1 MTPWLKRLPQLP
13 WLWNR
18 NLAPFLSTWD
28 FCKLKNG
35 NKIFPSLDACTFA
48 KWLCLSSHR
57 KLESLSPPLLLWLA
71 ICFDYWGNSKADTYR
86 GFKSSLLLFFGNFRH
101 PCEQIS
107 GWQTIQSKG
116 PVILDIPAIINQP
129 NHGHMDTA
137 WASRRA
143 SKLGSP
149 TPDYWSTGSWA
160 TTTEFWGNWWSERG
174 SGKWGPRVQNVK
186 RTSLVP
192 PWPWTWGSLNCVP
205 KVPYSPP
212 PPHRRPGPTEL
223 GTQPRIMRA
232 SQVAPVLKKTPANA
246 GN

>member
-1 MTPWLKRLPQLP
+1 MLNIPDLSSLLLSWYKVSPFFTFTQSFPTPHLLLPIFLYFFQLLQRHLLPLNLIMTPWFKRLPQLP

-28 FCKLKNG
+28 FGELKNG

-57 KLESLSPPLLLWLA
+57 EMESLSPPLLLGLA
-71 ICFDYWGNSKADTYR
+71 ICFDYWDNSKADTYR

-137 WASRRA
+137 WTSRRA

-149 TPDYWSTGSWA
+149 QITDPQVH
-160 TTTEFWGNWWSERG
+160 E
-174 SGKWGPRVQNVK
+174 
-186 RTSLVP
+186 
-192 PWPWTWGSLNCVP
+192 
-205 KVPYSPP
+205 PP
-212 PPHRRPGPTEL
+212 PLSFGATDDQNQGQGSEAPGWK
-223 GTQPRIMRA
+223 M
-232 SQVAPVLKKTPANA
+232 
-246 GN
+246 